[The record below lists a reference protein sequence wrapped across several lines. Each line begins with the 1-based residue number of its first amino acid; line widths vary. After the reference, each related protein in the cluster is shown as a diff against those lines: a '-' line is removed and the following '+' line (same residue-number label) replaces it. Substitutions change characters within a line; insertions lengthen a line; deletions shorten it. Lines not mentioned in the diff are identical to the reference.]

1 MLLEIAIMVFSA
13 VFLSTIVVFW
23 ILRKNLGQENKQI
36 NRRLS
41 NLVSAEDGQDEFLQS
56 LMKDHKMSKIPA
68 LDRFLSK
75 FKFTANLQLLIIQAG
90 SSINPGTIILSM
102 LSLGGLVCLLTIQ
115 MTGVFITGLLL
126 GAAGAIMP
134 VIFLRL
140 KKKKR
145 IAVFE
150 SLLPEAMDMLTN
162 ALMSGFSFDSA
173 MRMVAQEIPD
183 PLGTEMAIT
192 YEEQNLGVEL
202 PDALNNLRQRVPSED
217 LEILINAILIHKKTG
232 GNLAEVLK
240 KTGTTIRDRLRLK
253 REVRTKT
260 IHGRFSGMVLIFL
273 PLIMAGIMFVIFP
286 GYLKIL
292 VDEKIG
298 NYLIFVAVTM
308 QIVGIFVIKKIVNI
322 KI

>member
-1 MLLEIAIMVFSA
+1 MLFEIAIMVFSA
-13 VFLSTIVVFW
+13 VFLSTIAVFW
-23 ILRKNLGQENKQI
+23 VLRKNLGQENKQI

-41 NLVSAEDGQDEFLQS
+41 NLASAEDGQEEFLQS
-56 LMKDHKMSKIPA
+56 LIKDHKMSKIPA

-75 FKFTANLQLLIIQAG
+75 FRFTGNLQLLIVQAG
-90 SSINPGTIILSM
+90 SSVNPGTLILSM
-102 LSLGGLVCLLTIQ
+102 LSMGGLACLLTVQI
-115 MTGVFITGLLL
+115 TGILILGLLL
-126 GAAGAIMP
+126 GVAGATMP
-134 VIFLRL
+134 IIYLRL
-140 KKKKR
+140 KKNKR
-145 IAVFE
+145 IGIFE
-150 SLLPEAMDMLTN
+150 TLLPEALDMLTN

-192 YEEQNLGVEL
+192 YEEQNLGIEL

-240 KTGTTIRDRLRLK
+240 KTGATIRDRIRLK

-273 PLIMAGIMFVIFP
+273 PLIMAAIMLLIFP
-286 GYLKIL
+286 GYLMIL
-292 VDEKIG
+292 VEEKMG
-298 NYLIFVAVTM
+298 NYLLIAAITM